1 MLRVVALKFCH
12 AGAYVPWHLGTRCR
26 MVDVVIV
33 GGTWIGT
40 GFVLSVAVRMD
51 WLPHGSF
58 SDRMASWPYFD
69 LTCCCHVTTL
79 IDRRGLLCQ
88 RSELVTWICC
98 SDANCHGRRIEN
110 GIIA

>member
-1 MLRVVALKFCH
+1 MLRVVALKFCA

-40 GFVLSVAVRMD
+40 GFVLLLFAWTGYHTV
-51 WLPHGSF
+51 LL
-58 SDRMASWPYFD
+58 ASWPYFD
-69 LTCCCHVTTL
+69 LTCCCHVITL

-110 GIIA
+110 GIIT

>member
-1 MLRVVALKFCH
+1 MLRVVALKFCA

-40 GFVLSVAVRMD
+40 GFVQS
-51 WLPHGSF
+51 
-58 SDRMASWPYFD
+58 
-69 LTCCCHVTTL
+69 
-79 IDRRGLLCQ
+79 
-88 RSELVTWICC
+88 SELVTWICC